1 MNAEERYALIT
12 KNIEEVIGDD
22 ILKAKLAAREQLKIY
37 WGTSPTGKP
46 HIGYLLPLLK
56 LGHFLKAHCR
66 VIVLFADLHAYL
78 DTKKSTL
85 ELVKYRVKYYEEIIK
100 KTLQLL
106 GINISILFF
115 VQGTEFQLTPR
126 YTLDMYKMLSKISVN
141 EAQRAGA
148 EVVKQC
154 ENPMMSSLVY
164 PILQALDEEH
174 LDVDIEF
181 GGTDQRKIFALSHDF
196 LPKIGYN
203 KRIHLMNPLIPSFN
217 RGAEVLDTIKCQS
230 FGTEEPAL
238 DATPKGVAL
247 HGTKK
252 MSCSDPNSKIDLLD
266 DPKDI
271 QKKINKA
278 YCEVGNITDNPLLTF
293 TKYVIFPIL
302 ELKDGKEF
310 CIDRPENYGGKMTFN
325 SYEELERQYEERL
338 VHPVDLKQ
346 GVREFLI
353 NFLQPLRDYF
363 STPDKVE
370 LIKKAYPKGC

>member
-1 MNAEERYALIT
+1 MNSEERYTLIT

-22 ILKAKLAAREQLKIY
+22 TLKAKLAAREELKIY

-46 HIGYLLPLLK
+46 HIGYLLPLIK

-66 VIVLFADLHAYL
+66 VIVLFADIHAYL
-78 DTKKSTL
+78 DSKKSTL

-115 VQGTEFQLTPR
+115 RQGSQFQLTPR
-126 YTLDMYKMLSKISVN
+126 YTLEMYKMITKISVN
-141 EAQRAGA
+141 EAQRAGSEA
-148 EVVKQC
+148 VKQC
-154 ENPMMSSLVY
+154 ENPMLSSLVY
-164 PILQALDEEH
+164 PILQALDEEY

-181 GGTDQRKIFALSHDF
+181 GGVDQRKIFSLSHDF

-203 KRIHLMNPLIPSFN
+203 KRIHLMNPMIPSFN
-217 RGAEVLDTIKCQS
+217 RGDEVKD
-230 FGTEEPAL
+230 
-238 DATPKGVAL
+238 
-247 HGTKK
+247 TKK
-252 MSCSDPNSKIDLLD
+252 MSCSDPASKIDLLD

-278 YCEVGNITDNPLLTF
+278 YCEVGNIIDNPLLTF
-293 TKYVIFPIL
+293 CKYVIFPIL
-302 ELKDGKEF
+302 ELQGEKVF
-310 CIDRPENYGGKMTFN
+310 NIDRPENYGGVMSF
-325 SYEELERQYEERL
+325 SRYEDFEEHYANRL

-346 GVREFLI
+346 GVRDFIIKFLE
-353 NFLQPLRDYF
+353 PLRDYF
-363 STPDKVE
+363 STEEKVE

>member
-1 MNAEERYALIT
+1 MNAQERYALIT

-46 HIGYLLPLLK
+46 HIGYLMPLIK

-78 DTKKSTL
+78 DSKKSTL

-115 VQGTEFQLTPR
+115 VQGTRFQLTPK
-126 YTLDMYKMLSKISVN
+126 YTLDMYKMLSKISVS
-141 EAQRAGA
+141 EAQRAGS

-217 RGAEVLDTIKCQS
+217 RGAEVLDS
-230 FGTEEPAL
+230 
-238 DATPKGVAL
+238 
-247 HGTKK
+247 KK

-278 YCEVGNITDNPLLTF
+278 YCEVGNITDNPLLIF

-302 ELKDGKEF
+302 ELKDSKEF
-310 CIDRPENYGGKMTFN
+310 FIDRPENYGGRMTFT
-325 SYEELERQYEERL
+325 SYEELERQYGERL

-346 GVREFLI
+346 GVREFLVK
-353 NFLQPLRDYF
+353 FLEPLRDYF

>member
-1 MNAEERYALIT
+1 MNPEERYALIT

-22 ILKAKLAAREQLKIY
+22 TLRAKLAAREQLKIY

-46 HIGYLLPLLK
+46 HIGYLLPLIK

-66 VIVLFADLHAYL
+66 VIVLFADIHAYL
-78 DTKKSTL
+78 DSKKSTL
-85 ELVKYRVKYYEEIIK
+85 ELVKYRVQYYEEVIK
-100 KTLQLL
+100 KTLELL
-106 GINISILFF
+106 GINTSILFF
-115 VQGTEFQLTPR
+115 RQGSQYQLTPR

-154 ENPMMSSLVY
+154 ENPMLSSLVY

-174 LDVDIEF
+174 LDVDVEF

-203 KRIHLMNPLIPSFN
+203 KRIHLMNPMIPSFS
-217 RGAEVLDTIKCQS
+217 RGAEVLDTIKCQT
-230 FGTEEPAL
+230 FGTEEP
-238 DATPKGVAL
+238 TL

-252 MSCSDPNSKIDLLD
+252 MSCSDPASKIDLLD

-271 QKKINKA
+271 IKKINKA

-293 TKYVIFPIL
+293 CKYVIFPIL
-302 ELKDGKEF
+302 ELQGGEEF
-310 CIDRPENYGGKMTFN
+310 VIDRPENYGGIMTFS
-325 SYEELERQYEERL
+325 SYEELQKGYEDKL
-338 VHPVDLKQ
+338 VHPVDLKL
-346 GVREFLI
+346 GVRVFLV
-353 NFLQPLRDYF
+353 NFLEPLRYHF
-363 STPDKVE
+363 TGEDKVA
-370 LIKKAYPKGC
+370 LIKRAYPKGC

>member
-1 MNAEERYALIT
+1 MTPEERYALIT
-12 KNIEEVIGDD
+12 KNIEEVIGDES
-22 ILKAKLAAREQLKIY
+22 LKAKLAAREQLKIY

-46 HIGYLLPLLK
+46 HIGYLLPLIK

-78 DTKKSTL
+78 DSKKSTL
-85 ELVKYRVKYYEEIIK
+85 ELVKYRVQYYEEVIK

-115 VQGTEFQLTPR
+115 VQGTQFQLTPK

-217 RGAEVLDTIKCQS
+217 RGTEVLDS
-230 FGTEEPAL
+230 R
-238 DATPKGVAL
+238 
-247 HGTKK
+247 K

-271 QKKINKA
+271 MKKINKA

-353 NFLQPLRDYF
+353 NFLQPLRDHF
-363 STPDKVE
+363 SSPDKVE
-370 LIKKAYPKGC
+370 LIKKAYPKSC

>member
-1 MNAEERYALIT
+1 MTPEERYELIT

-46 HIGYLLPLLK
+46 HIGYLLPLIK

-78 DTKKSTL
+78 DSKKSTL
-85 ELVKYRVKYYEEIIK
+85 ELVKYRVQYYEEVIK

-106 GINISILFF
+106 GINTSILFF
-115 VQGTEFQLTPR
+115 RQGTQFQLTPR

-141 EAQRAGA
+141 EAHRAGA

-181 GGTDQRKIFALSHDF
+181 GGVDQRKIFALSHDF

-203 KRIHLMNPLIPSFN
+203 KRIHLMNPMIPSFN
-217 RGAEVLDTIKCQS
+217 RGAEVLD
-230 FGTEEPAL
+230 
-238 DATPKGVAL
+238 
-247 HGTKK
+247 TKK

-271 QKKINKA
+271 QKKVNKA
-278 YCEVGNITDNPLLTF
+278 YCEVGNISDNPLLTF
-293 TKYVIFPIL
+293 CKYVIFPIL
-302 ELKDGKEF
+302 ELQDKKEF
-310 CIDRPENYGGKMTFN
+310 IIDRPENYGGIMTFN
-325 SYEELERQYEERL
+325 TYDDLEKRYGDKL

-346 GVREFLI
+346 GVRDFLI
-353 NFLQPLRDYF
+353 KFLEPLREYF
-363 STPDKVE
+363 TSQDKVD